1 MRSRSRSASASP
13 PSTCA
18 LTASSSPRS
27 NLSTHFGGRTLA
39 RSQALQLL
47 FQAEANSRAVLS
59 VLDGDYALSE
69 GPLDDYARR
78 LALGADEA
86 RPEIDAVIS
95 TRSTSWSIT
104 RMNGVDRNLLRLAI
118 YEMLYVDEVDV
129 AITIDECVELAK
141 AYGTD
146 ESSRFVNGLLGRVAD
161 DLEAGVD
168 VVAAARAEVS
178 RREEEARAA
187 VEADADEAEG
197 DAAAAPDDAG
207 QPAADADGA
216 DAPAGDA

>member
-1 MRSRSRSASASP
+1 M
-13 PSTCA
+13 
-18 LTASSSPRS
+18 
-27 NLSTHFGGRTLA
+27 STHFGGRTLA

-95 TRSTSWSIT
+95 ARSASWSIS

-118 YEMLYVDEVDV
+118 YEMLYVDDVDV
-129 AITIDECVELAK
+129 AITIAACVEVAK

-161 DLEAGVD
+161 DLEAGAD
-168 VVAAARAEVS
+168 VIAAARAEAE

-187 VEADADEAEG
+187 Q
-197 DAAAAPDDAG
+197 AAAAGDEP
-207 QPAADADGA
+207 ADAEAATPAPSDGE

>member
-1 MRSRSRSASASP
+1 M
-13 PSTCA
+13 
-18 LTASSSPRS
+18 
-27 NLSTHFGGRTLA
+27 STHFGGRTLA

-95 TRSTSWSIT
+95 TRSASWSIS

-118 YEMLYVDEVDV
+118 YEMLYVVNRYRILSTKPEETLPLLREIEG
-129 AITIDECVELAK
+129 ASHLK
-141 AYGTD
+141 ATAV
-146 ESSRFVNGLLGRVAD
+146 VNNSHL
-161 DLEAGVD
+161 GVD
-168 VVAAARAEVS
+168 TTQQTVLDAVGFAEESARLCGLPLLYSTIPDFAAG
-178 RREEEARAA
+178 EEI
-187 VEADADEAEG
+187 
-197 DAAAAPDDAG
+197 
-207 QPAADADGA
+207 
-216 DAPAGDA
+216 PAGFKVVRRYVHFVWEDETDF